1 MNNSKGMTS
10 SDPAPPRPSSSLFP
24 PDDDDDWLCYQPSL
38 SSTSSTFTVRDDLDD
53 DDDAADPTPSS
64 TAPKPPRRQPL
75 SLDFSDM
82 PTLDA
87 DDPFSVDRELLRY
100 ADRTPTSHSTKRTQ
114 PSADDVVDLTD
125 DPPSPALLPLRS
137 HSATATFAFH
147 SPSAQHSSPFLIP
160 PPPVRRNI
168 TDFFSSAAVK
178 HESAAAAISRPPPTP
193 LQPRAAVKEESGQ
206 GGVKRED
213 EAWKY
218 LLTGR
223 KAAVKSEPGRG
234 RGARGRDRGG
244 TPVRGGRGRYDR
256 FTQSMVKPEP
266 LPPPPSS
273 PHLFASATA
282 EEERTLEH
290 IRRYSLRTGFRAG
303 PCPAFK
309 RIAGTTISVDA
320 FQYSLAEPRSLSFF
334 LSQSAAPPLT
344 PRAAVR
350 RLSATSLHSTDL
362 RSLSAGDVGSHH
374 SDHTVGL
381 YRGWDIGLIYC
392 SSITAT
398 LLVEQD
404 GISPAVV
411 RAIPLHQRVYV
422 DGVYVTLIDANH
434 CPGAVIFV
442 FELPPFIDDAELT
455 RKGPRLT
462 GHGPVYV
469 HCGDARYC
477 KEMGQLFT
485 GAVSGEVEAAAGSSS
500 VEVPSAIHN
509 HYASLYAASTLVHL
523 SRLTITGVYLD
534 TTYCRPVHQFPPQ
547 AEVVR
552 YTLDVVRDILVK
564 ERRTNEKLRKQHQ
577 HSHHHTAASSALTT
591 AWSALS
597 STLSPHPSSS
607 PSPPPSF
614 LDGYSRAQHQRTLF
628 LVGSYSI
635 GKEKVFLEI
644 AREFGM
650 KIYASPAKLRLIRQI
665 QLFND
670 RNSQLIT
677 PDQASSQL
685 MKEASAT
692 PIPYPI
698 SSSASPSS
706 SSSSSSSSPALLSPF
721 SQTLS
726 WSTWDAAD
734 VLTSDIRCSRLH
746 VVPLSYCSLLKV
758 GEYLDPELNP
768 EMRKIQGLYHSVVCW
783 RPTGWIG
790 NTPRVSQK
798 TVEVSVV
805 KEEEGEK
812 KRGGKG
818 RKKKGQATERKVV
831 HQKTAMQ
838 VFVHHIP
845 YSEHSNFSEL
855 TELVRVLADCG
866 MQQGQVIPTVNVQR
880 SEEMCREFDPVF
892 AERRRFNTQ
901 PHR

>member
-1 MNNSKGMTS
+1 M
-10 SDPAPPRPSSSLFP
+10 P
-24 PDDDDDWLCYQPSL
+24 
-38 SSTSSTFTVRDDLDD
+38 TFTLRDDLDD
-53 DDDAADPTPSS
+53 DDEVEEEEGEEAEKADEELTAAP
-64 TAPKPPRRQPL
+64 PPRRQPI

-87 DDPFSVDRELLRY
+87 DDLWSVDRELLRY
-100 ADRTPTSHSTKRTQ
+100 ADDPPMSSPSPPPPTPPSLASIKRAK
-114 PSADDVVDLTD
+114 PLAEDIIDLTS
-125 DPPSPALLPLRS
+125 DPPSPPPPPAPLRS
-137 HSATATFAFH
+137 HSATPTFPFN
-147 SPSAQHSSPFLIP
+147 SPTAAHSSPFIIP
-160 PPPVRRNI
+160 PPTVRRSI
-168 TDFFSSAAVK
+168 TDFFSTPAVK
-178 HESAAAAISRPPPTP
+178 GETTTAVNAQPTVPPA
-193 LQPRAAVKEESGQ
+193 RVAVKEE
-206 GGVKRED
+206 GVGHKREE
-213 EAWKY
+213 EAWRF

-223 KAAVKSEPGRG
+223 KPVVKAEAGRG
-234 RGARGRDRGG
+234 RGMRVRGRGG

-273 PHLFASATA
+273 DHLFACPTP

-334 LSQSAAPPLT
+334 LS
-344 PRAAVR
+344 
-350 RLSATSLHSTDL
+350 H
-362 RSLSAGDVGSHH
+362 HH

-381 YRGWDIGLIYC
+381 YRGWDVGLIYC
-392 SSITAT
+392 SPITAT

-404 GISPAVV
+404 GISPSVI
-411 RAIPLHQRVYV
+411 RAIPLHRRVYV

-434 CPGAVIFV
+434 CPGAVIFI
-442 FELPPFIDDAELT
+442 FELPPFIDEAEVT

-469 HCGDARYC
+469 HTGDARYC
-477 KEMGQLFT
+477 REMGQLFT

-509 HYASLYAASTLVHL
+509 HYASLYAASSLVHL

-552 YTLDVVRDILVK
+552 YTLDVVRDILIK
-564 ERRTNEKLRKQHQ
+564 ERRTNQRLSSQLQQPHAA
-577 HSHHHTAASSALTT
+577 AASSTLTT

-597 STLSPHPSSS
+597 SAHSPHPC
-607 PSPPPSF
+607 PSPPSSTF

-644 AREFGM
+644 ARHFGM
-650 KIYASPAKLRLIRQI
+650 RIYASPAKLRLIRQI

-677 PDQASSQL
+677 PDVASSQL
-685 MKEASAT
+685 MKEASAA
-692 PIPYPI
+692 PSPYPT
-698 SSSASPSS
+698 SSPSPSS
-706 SSSSSSSSPALLSPF
+706 SSSSSPSSSLLSPF

-726 WSTWDAAD
+726 WSTWDASD

-746 VVPLSYCSLLKV
+746 VVPLSYCSLVKV
-758 GEYLDPELNP
+758 GEYLDPALNP
-768 EMRKIQGLYHSVVCW
+768 EMIKIQGLYHSVVCW

-798 TVEVSVV
+798 TVEVSVI
-805 KEEEGEK
+805 KQEEGEEGEK
-812 KRGGKG
+812 RKGRG
-818 RKKKGQATERKVV
+818 RKKKAAQAPLRKVV
-831 HQKTAMQ
+831 HQKTALQ
-838 VFVHHIP
+838 VSVHHIP
-845 YSEHSNFSEL
+845 YSEHSNYTEL
-855 TELVRVLADCG
+855 TDLVRVLADCG
-866 MQQGQVIPTVNVQR
+866 LQQQALIPTVNVQR
-880 SEEMCREFDPVF
+880 SEEMCREFAPIF
-892 AERRRFNTQ
+892 AEKRRSAAQR
-901 PHR
+901 R